1 MSTERA
7 AGQVE
12 GLPGAVRRG
21 NIVTTSGVVSPSA
34 LSRAGV
40 PAAQQVDEAVSAL
53 IGVLK
58 EVGAS
63 PRDVIRVEAFIGSA
77 DVMSAWNERFSQE
90 WGQLPPARTTLIVG
104 FARPELLFEVQA
116 MAVTDDDA

>member
-1 MSTERA
+1 MSTTRA
-7 AGQVE
+7 AGQIE

-21 NIVTTSGVVSPSA
+21 NVVTTSGVVSTSA

-53 IGVLK
+53 LGVLD

-63 PRDVIRVEAFIGSA
+63 PSDVIRVEAFIGSV
-77 DVMSAWNERFSQE
+77 DVMPAWNERFGQV

-116 MAVTDDDA
+116 IAVLDDDE